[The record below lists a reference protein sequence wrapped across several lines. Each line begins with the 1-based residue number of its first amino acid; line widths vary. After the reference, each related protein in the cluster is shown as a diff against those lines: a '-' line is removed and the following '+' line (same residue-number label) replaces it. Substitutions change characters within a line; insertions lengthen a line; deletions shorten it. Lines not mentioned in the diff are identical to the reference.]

1 MIEVYGDLWTY
12 THEKPIIR
20 CITTNGM
27 VKRDGTCV
35 MGRGCAREA
44 AKKYP
49 ELPKLLGVS
58 IRNNGNILRV
68 FPNLGARMWAVAGA
82 DDNKNIGDHIIAFPV
97 KHKWMEPA
105 DPLLIVASA
114 ETLARVARK
123 DPDTIFLLPRPGCG
137 NGQLDWKDVKPL
149 LEFMPD
155 NVLVI
160 TNQKDSHQ
168 AEPPQ

>member
-1 MIEVYGDLWTY
+1 MLEVFGDLWTY
-12 THEKPIIR
+12 VPPGERVRASPSPSPIVR

-44 AKKYP
+44 AKKWP
-49 ELPKLLGVS
+49 GLPR
-58 IRNNGNILRV
+58 II
-68 FPNLGARMWAVAGA
+68 GARIKESGNDVFLWTEYLSGKEPTVV
-82 DDNKNIGDHIIAFPV
+82 NQLLIFPV

-105 DPLLIVASA
+105 DPNLISMSAAS
-114 ETLARVARK
+114 LAVFAAQR
-123 DPDTIFLLPRPGCG
+123 PSTIFLLPRPGCG

-149 LEFMPD
+149 LEFLPD

-160 TNQKDSHQ
+160 TNEEQ
-168 AEPPQ
+168 ADG